1 MNYFRLLILSI
12 FCLLTFC
19 SCNQKD
25 KNVSGKF
32 FPAISFIKSQVTHVD
47 SSFYNII
54 KIVIMDGKTD
64 TSFVNREE
72 FRNLAID
79 FLKLPD
85 ISDKKLSKSYKE
97 EKMFDQSLNRVVF
110 TYTALKEGLEIQKL
124 DVVIIPDAG
133 GDKVSNII
141 ISSGMTDKAAVINK
155 NLLWQVDKSFQV
167 VKIIQEENKPEK
179 TIITKVVWNN
189 KED

>member
-1 MNYFRLLILSI
+1 
-12 FCLLTFC
+12 
-19 SCNQKD
+19 
-25 KNVSGKF
+25 
-32 FPAISFIKSQVTHVD
+32 
-47 SSFYNII
+47 
-54 KIVIMDGKTD
+54 MDGKTD

-167 VKIIQEENKPEK
+167 VK
-179 TIITKVVWNN
+179 NN
-189 KED
+189 HY

>member
-1 MNYFRLLILSI
+1 MNNFRLITIPICCLFI
-12 FCLLTFC
+12 FN
-19 SCNQKD
+19 SCIQKD
-25 KNVSGKF
+25 QTESGKF
-32 FPAISFIKSQVTHVD
+32 FPAISFIKSQVAHVD
-47 SSFYNII
+47 SSFYTIL
-54 KIVIMDGKTD
+54 KIVVMEGKTD
-64 TSFVNREE
+64 TSFVSREE
-72 FRNLAID
+72 FRDLAID

-85 ISDKKLSKSYKE
+85 ISEKKIRKSYKE

-124 DVVIIPDAG
+124 DVVIIPDTG

-141 ISSGMTDKAAVINK
+141 ISSSNTEQATVISK

-179 TIITKVVWNN
+179 TIITKVKWNH